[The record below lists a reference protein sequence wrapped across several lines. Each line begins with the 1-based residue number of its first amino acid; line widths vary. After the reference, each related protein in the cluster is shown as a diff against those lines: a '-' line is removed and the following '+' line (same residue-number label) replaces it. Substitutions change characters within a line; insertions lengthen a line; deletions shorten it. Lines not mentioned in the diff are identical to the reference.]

1 LVVRDGAHLVF
12 IEVRRRASKRFGD
25 AAASVS
31 DAKQRRFL
39 RAAQWWLPKLVSR
52 HFDRQIPTYRLDVI
66 AFESDGAVW
75 YRDAVRL
82 AQDK

>member
-1 LVVRDGAHLVF
+1 
-12 IEVRRRASKRFGD
+12 
-25 AAASVS
+25 
-31 DAKQRRFL
+31 
-39 RAAQWWLPKLVSR
+39 VSR